1 MLKPDVRFESNVT
14 VVTLGSAFEAID
26 YTAIDQF
33 AEVLELASG
42 ADPPRMVVNLGQTQY
57 MDSAFLGLL
66 FQIRSRLLSRPG
78 GRFGISNAQP
88 HCRDVF
94 RVTRLD
100 TLFELF
106 DTCEEA
112 VSEFASDFDASS
124 KTAMAHHYAGSP
136 HKLS

>member
-14 VVTLGSAFEAID
+14 VVTLGSEFEAID

-33 AEVLELASG
+33 AEVLELAS
-42 ADPPRMVVNLGQTQY
+42 AVDPPKMVVNLGQTQY

-66 FQIRSRLLSRPG
+66 FQIRSRLLARPG
-78 GRFGISNAQP
+78 GRFGISNALP
-88 HCRDVF
+88 HCRDIF

-112 VSEFASDFDASS
+112 VSEFASEFDGSS
-124 KTAMAHHYAGSP
+124 NLAMAHQYASSP
-136 HKLS
+136 HKSS